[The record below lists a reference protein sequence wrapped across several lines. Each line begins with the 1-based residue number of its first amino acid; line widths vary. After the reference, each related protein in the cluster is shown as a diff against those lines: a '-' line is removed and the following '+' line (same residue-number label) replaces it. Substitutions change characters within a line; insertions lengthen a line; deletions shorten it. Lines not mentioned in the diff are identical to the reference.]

1 MVKLVLE
8 KTELLQVRALK
19 TILIVLAK
27 QTYDFQSA
35 QLVANVSEELQI
47 IVLEC
52 LEVANRRT
60 STDCVQEFYR
70 DSSSQM
76 CQIMYSI
83 LLLLDKSDSREVK
96 LKAIAALVSLLHVDD
111 ASDLDDIVLRSEI
124 AGVVF
129 FAVPMIWSSL
139 SRLILNDP
147 KIGRRVIEVRKES
160 VKDTDTIYLSIN
172 PLPEIPLCTRTN
184 PLSDHG
190 G

>member
-8 KTELLQVRALK
+8 KTELQKVQALK

-27 QTYDFQSA
+27 QVYDFQSA
-35 QLVANVSEELQI
+35 QLLSNVSEELQMS
-47 IVLEC
+47 VLEC
-52 LEVANRRT
+52 LEVANRRA
-60 STDCVQEFYR
+60 STDCVQECFR

-96 LKAIAALVSLLHVDD
+96 LKAIAALMSLLHVDD
-111 ASDLDDIVLRSEI
+111 ESDLDDIVLRSEI

-147 KIGRRVIEVRKES
+147 KIGRRVIEVTK
-160 VKDTDTIYLSIN
+160 LSI
-172 PLPEIPLCTRTN
+172 I
-184 PLSDHG
+184 SM
-190 G
+190 